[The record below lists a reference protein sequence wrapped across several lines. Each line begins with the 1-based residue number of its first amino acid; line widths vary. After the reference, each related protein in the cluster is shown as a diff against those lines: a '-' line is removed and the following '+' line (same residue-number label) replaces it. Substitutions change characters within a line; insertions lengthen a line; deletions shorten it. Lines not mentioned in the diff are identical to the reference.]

1 MADNI
6 FMQEYIHN
14 TFLDTLVVLCTVHVW
29 ESFFFKDIYL
39 KKYLT
44 SGRNVLFILAA
55 NNLSYA
61 IKDTQSHIY
70 SK

>member
-1 MADNI
+1 MS
-6 FMQEYIHN
+6 ER
-14 TFLDTLVVLCTVHVW
+14 V
-29 ESFFFKDIYL
+29 FFFKDIYL